1 MPSKRELDH
10 AYRLRRLQIIQNLG
24 NQFFRTACVGLP
36 SLFLW
41 LSVRDLAG
49 HQTVADIAFK
59 AIADF
64 KINQHLSQVLP
75 WGATTAA
82 TGWAFGERVLR
93 KRHIR
98 RSAKEFAALHKKID
112 PARLSS
118 SLTTEGD
125 TSPEDL

>member
-24 NQFFRTACVGLP
+24 NGFFRAVCIALP
-36 SLFLW
+36 FLFGW

-49 HQTVADIAFK
+49 RQTLADIAFK
-59 AIADF
+59 AFADL
-64 KINQHLSQVLP
+64 KINRYLAQLMP
-75 WGATTAA
+75 WGTATAA
-82 TGWAFGERVLR
+82 TGWAVGERLLR
-93 KRHIR
+93 KRHIK
-98 RSAKEFAALHKKID
+98 RSAAEFAAMHKKLD
-112 PARLSS
+112 PGRRSS